1 MAKNEDG
8 EFELIL
14 GNRQLL
20 SVFFIVVVL
29 LGVFFTMGYIVGRN
43 SGPIGPTEVASTHKE
58 TKPVVIDPATARETP
73 KPTPAPVA
81 TPPPTETAAQLPPHE
96 EAKPVETPKPEPPK
110 PQPPP
115 KPEPVKEKAIKAPPP
130 KEPAPVK
137 EVKQAAKQASP
148 PPAPSGGQPSSG
160 QTYLQLVATAKAEAD
175 VMVDVLHKKGFG
187 AIAVRHPDRP
197 EIYRVLVGPI
207 PDAAVNKTKSDLQ
220 GAGFP
225 GDKAIRK
232 TF

>member
-43 SGPIGPTEVASTHKE
+43 SSPITPAEAVAARKE
-58 TKPVVIDPATARETP
+58 GKPVVIDPPTPRESP
-73 KPTPAPVA
+73 KPPPPTAL
-81 TPPPTETAAQLPPHE
+81 PPTETAAQLPPHE
-96 EAKPVETPKPEPPK
+96 DPKPVETPKPEP
-110 PQPPP
+110 
-115 KPEPVKEKAIKAPPP
+115 VKAQAIKAPPP
-130 KEPAPVK
+130 PKPQPVKPVKQAPAPAPAPVR
-137 EVKQAAKQASP
+137 
-148 PPAPSGGQPSSG
+148 SGSQPTSG
-160 QTYLQLVATAKAEAD
+160 ETYLQLVATAKAEAD
-175 VMVDVLHKKGFG
+175 VMIDVLHKKGFK
-187 AIAVRHPDRP
+187 AIAVRHPERP

-207 PDAAVNKTKSDLQ
+207 ADNAVNKTKSDLQ

-225 GDKAIRK
+225 GDKALRK